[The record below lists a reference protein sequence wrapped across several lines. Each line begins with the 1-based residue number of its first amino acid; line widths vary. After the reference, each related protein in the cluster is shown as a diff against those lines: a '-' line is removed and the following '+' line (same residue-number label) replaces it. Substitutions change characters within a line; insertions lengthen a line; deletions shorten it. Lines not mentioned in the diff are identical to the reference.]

1 MAQRSV
7 IAVVFILLLGVGG
20 AASARAQQ
28 PISLGQPAADPPGWT
43 FNVAPYL
50 WIASVNANINF
61 ALPPALG
68 GTVSANPS
76 IGFGD
81 LVSHLNFAAMATAE
95 ARYDRFSLVTDFLYL
110 NLGGTAGQFKTINF
124 PNRPSI
130 PISVLGQSSQS
141 LDLNTSIWTLA
152 GGYTLAQGD
161 WGNIDAI
168 AGFRFFEVN
177 TRLDYSFGLSITGP
191 RGNGATFGRI
201 GGVSGSGDI
210 WNGIG
215 GFRGRIRVGDF
226 GLFIPYY
233 FDIGA
238 GGSNLTWQISSGL
251 GYHIGRADLSLTYR
265 YLSFEQGSSAVI
277 QHLDIKGPLLMA
289 TFTF

>member
-1 MAQRSV
+1 
-7 IAVVFILLLGVGG
+7 
-20 AASARAQQ
+20 
-28 PISLGQPAADPPGWT
+28 
-43 FNVAPYL
+43 
-50 WIASVNANINF
+50 
-61 ALPPALG
+61 
-68 GTVSANPS
+68 VSANPS

-161 WGNIDAI
+161 WGNFDAI

-177 TRLDYSFGLSITGP
+177 TRLDYSFGLAITGP